1 MTPPAVTVV
10 VPCWEA
16 GATLPATL
24 ESLRAQSFADLE
36 ILVVDDGSAR
46 DPVREV
52 PADPRIVVDRRPV
65 NGGYAAVTN
74 HAVRRARGRWV
85 TFVDAD
91 DVVAPGYVET
101 MLAAGRRHDADL
113 VLAPLMAVRGGR
125 EIGALPFAVDGEVIS
140 AQEACRRAVRGQLV
154 LSQHALFRR
163 PTPEAVEGFTF
174 NDFIMILDHLAR
186 SRRVALVHEPLY
198 RYVVHGRSMTGS
210 LRASVWE
217 LRDLPAH
224 AAPAIAALFG
234 PDQVPEVHA
243 DLEQYVVTQ
252 MLHKASRDGGDSPLS
267 RDVHAWCRRRI
278 GPRGIWRALRRG
290 DVATAGSWLLALCGR
305 SAHILAYRAYDR
317 RKSADR

>member
-24 ESLRAQSFADLE
+24 DSLRAQTFADLE
-36 ILVVDDGSAR
+36 ILVVDDGSMR

-52 PADPRIVVDRRPV
+52 PADPRIVVDRLPV

-74 HAVRRARGRWV
+74 HALRRARGRWV

-91 DVVAPGYVET
+91 DVVSPGYVET

-125 EIGALPFAVDGEVIS
+125 EIGALPFAVDGAVID
-140 AQEACRRAVRGQLV
+140 AREACRRGVRGRLV

-163 PTPEAVEGFTF
+163 PMPEAVEGLTF
-174 NDFIMILDHLAR
+174 NDFILVLDHLAR

-198 RYVVHGRSMTGS
+198 RYAVHEGSATGS

-217 LRDLPAH
+217 LRDLPTH
-224 AAPAIAALFG
+224 ATAAIEALFG
-234 PDQVPEVHA
+234 PDRAPEVHA
-243 DLEQYVVTQ
+243 ELEQYVVTQ

-278 GPRGIWRALRRG
+278 GPRGIWRALRRR
-290 DVATAGSWLLALCGR
+290 DVTTAGSWLLALCGR
-305 SAHILAYRAYDR
+305 STHVLAYRAYDR